1 MPVTGSPFAR
11 RMKKKQPGFTRGPRI
26 ADLMTAEYQSFFES
40 SMSAERCGDAAT
52 ALEYH
57 RGIPMFTRG
66 QHDGILT
73 QLASLADEMT
83 PWLWARW
90 AAYQCTRAED
100 PGTES
105 FFITHAAL
113 DYTMQMFYG
122 DRMQAAYDEGRD
134 PIADGR
140 VVVGESWVFHQVCT
154 FELGGLREF
163 LDFLADGR
171 SGGEH
176 RMGEVLGGAAMR
188 GLRLEPTS
196 ETGLVMTDLRS
207 RRRSRC
213 WTSAPARGASLG
225 ATSSDGSS
233 PSGTTPDQMF
243 DTTPIVVDRQT
254 AEEVAA
260 SNRGGWITALTRAI
274 DDGRLELSALESEDR
289 ELASDVPGLSLLE
302 AGTRPVDLARTM
314 QQLRDGRD
322 EMGRAAFRILRAA
335 AEGTFGAVERAPY
348 VAAAVLN
355 PHAYDEARR
364 ELVASSHRAGWV
376 RWAERVPEPARG
388 RLRRLAEQSA
398 AAAA

>member
-1 MPVTGSPFAR
+1 
-11 RMKKKQPGFTRGPRI
+11 
-26 ADLMTAEYQSFFES
+26 MTAEYHSFFES

-66 QHDGILT
+66 QHVGILT

-105 FFITHAAL
+105 FFITRAAL
-113 DYTMQMFYG
+113 DYTIQMFYG

-134 PIADGR
+134 PIKPMAL
-140 VVVGESWVFHQVCT
+140 VTGESWVCHQVCT

-163 LDFLADGR
+163 LDFLADGPLAANTAWAR
-171 SGGEH
+171 SWD
-176 RMGEVLGGAAMR
+176 GATMR

-196 ETGLVMTDLRS
+196 ETGLVMTDLGS
-207 RRRSRC
+207 QQEI
-213 WTSAPARGASLG
+213 ALLDLG
-225 ATSSDGSS
+225 AGTRCEPGGYLVGRLV

-322 EMGRAAFRILRAA
+322 EIGRAAFRILRAA

-355 PHAYDEARR
+355 PHAHDEARR